1 MNNTAETNQQK
12 NDGVHE
18 ENSKKNESRP
28 RRRINF
34 EVSAE
39 AGDKLDELAKK
50 SGKSMAEI
58 IRTSLAI
65 YAIMQEESA
74 VGNSIGVLSKSK
86 DVIKELVM
94 PM

>member
-1 MNNTAETNQQK
+1 MYSTAETSQQK
-12 NDGVHE
+12 NDSLQG
-18 ENSKKNESRP
+18 KNEPRP

-34 EVSAE
+34 DVSAE

-65 YAIMQEESA
+65 YAIIQEEKSLDH
-74 VGNSIGVLSKSK
+74 SIGVLSKEKS
-86 DVIKELVM
+86 VLKELVM

>member
-1 MNNTAETNQQK
+1 MNNITETSQQK
-12 NDGVHE
+12 NDSMQE
-18 ENSKKNESRP
+18 EIAKKNESRP

-34 EVSAE
+34 DVSAE